1 MSTSPTIKL
10 PRVAVDEKTEKI
22 TIVMTLPLRLKLR
35 RFEEFF
41 TEHAGQKPSS
51 FTALIVGVVE
61 DYLDGHRDFQ
71 KWNQHRDRRAES
83 DA

>member
-1 MSTSPTIKL
+1 MSKPPKIQL
-10 PRVAVDEKTEKI
+10 PRVAVDEKTERI
-22 TIVMTLPLRLKLR
+22 TVIMSVPLRAKLR

-71 KWNQHRDRRAES
+71 KWNTLRDRRTEP